1 MFKKSKNKINSKI
14 PKKLK
19 NKNNRRVYY
28 SFLTFVLFV
37 CLVQMGISAF
47 LNISKCIINQA
58 RVKKMQDYRIKVI
71 SENTRLKND
80 FNNFNSLKSLEAIA
94 RNNLKM
100 ASDDEVLVIIN
111 QPKKTND
118 QPESSKK
125 NYKKILNNVVD
136 HKKLIKKP

>member
-37 CLVQMGISAF
+37 CLIQMGISAF

-58 RVKKMQDYRIKVI
+58 RVKKMQDYKIKVI

-111 QPKKTND
+111 QPKKINE
-118 QPESSKK
+118 PETSEK

>member
-37 CLVQMGISAF
+37 CLIQMGISAF

-111 QPKKTND
+111 QPKKINE
-118 QPESSKK
+118 PETSEK

>member
-37 CLVQMGISAF
+37 CLIQMGISAF

-58 RVKKMQDYRIKVI
+58 RVKKMQDYKIKVI

-100 ASDDEVLVIIN
+100 SSDDEVLVIIN
-111 QPKKTND
+111 QPKKINE
-118 QPESSKK
+118 PETSEK